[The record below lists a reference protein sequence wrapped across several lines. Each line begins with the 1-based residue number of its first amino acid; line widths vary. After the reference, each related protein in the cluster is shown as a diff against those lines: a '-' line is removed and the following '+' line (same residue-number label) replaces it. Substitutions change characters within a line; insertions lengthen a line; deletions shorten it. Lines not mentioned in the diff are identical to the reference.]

1 MTNKPFKPGD
11 IEGIVKNAKRKSI
24 KRNIIITTLLI
35 IILGFIAII
44 GNGVI
49 VSWAFNKA
57 SEGNEL
63 LYEISEPNV
72 VIGQAKL
79 SSGILSGEY
88 IYQKYKL
95 IEDKVVPW
103 GTEQKAFNALG
114 KNTPSAKYD
123 SVSSGETKQGIR
135 YYNPTNGQ
143 RMMLFYH
150 PWLEYK
156 TIQNDLSLIEKA
168 PSDAVMEVAI
178 SFDRPFSVNEIQ
190 KFLNLRKKITWY
202 WVNDYYKNDKKNLQG
217 LHETGDS
224 ASLVYGFNATA
235 AGGDGDTLG
244 QNEDDYIA
252 ILTKLK
258 GLGSYDYIV
267 DRLLETEK
275 ENRNDGLIL
284 GVVVTG
290 TKDELLKLKE
300 DKHIRAISLGAVATD
315 F

>member
-24 KRNIIITTLLI
+24 KRNIVITTLSI
-35 IILGFIAII
+35 IILGFIAIT

-49 VSWAFNKA
+49 LGWAFNKA
-57 SEGNEL
+57 SEDNQL
-63 LYEISEPNV
+63 LYQISQPNV
-72 VIGQAKL
+72 ETSETQF
-79 SSGILSGEY
+79 SFGILSGEY
-88 IYQKYKL
+88 TYQKYKL
-95 IEDKVVPW
+95 IEDKVISW
-103 GTEQKAFNALG
+103 GTEQKEFNALG
-114 KNTPSAKYD
+114 KNTASAIYD
-123 SVSSGETKQGIR
+123 SVSSRESKKGVR
-135 YYNPTNGQ
+135 YYNPSNGQ

-150 PWLEYK
+150 PWFEYK

-178 SFDRPFSVNEIQ
+178 SFDKPFSVTEVQ

-235 AGGDGDTLG
+235 PGGEGDTLG

-252 ILTKLK
+252 ILKKLK

-300 DKHIRAISLGAVATD
+300 EKHIRAISLGAVATE